1 MSRETNRRA
10 VLRTAAGVA
19 GAASLSPLPSVGNEN
34 YQAVSQAPAVAP
46 ANSGRRTPA
55 SAVPRLGPTHRHG
68 TLVAPDEACGIAFWS
83 RPAGPLLVRR
93 PRTDPHP
100 KGKDPS

>member
-1 MSRETNRRA
+1 MSTETNRRV
-10 VLRTAAGVA
+10 VLRTAAGVDTDS
-19 GAASLSPLPSVGNEN
+19 GLSDGKSVTERLG
-34 YQAVSQAPAVAP
+34 
-46 ANSGRRTPA
+46 G
-55 SAVPRLGPTHRHG
+55 PRLRPPHRCG

-83 RPAGPLLVRR
+83 RPAGPRLVRR